1 MHRKQQFG
9 QFFTKNTDYILSG
22 MSKYVKDKNVTDPF
36 AGAGDLLLWAKSN
49 SAKSI
54 IGFDI
59 DDTLVDNDIVYKNDS
74 LNNMQKYEFVLTN
87 PPYLYQNKMEDNSL
101 LKYSKH
107 TDLYQLSLEKI
118 MDSDEGIV
126 IVPINFLSAE
136 NSKYI
141 RQIFL
146 EKFEIV
152 KVNYFTEQVF
162 EDTTYNVIAFYY
174 RKKVSLSDSM
184 TIKFNFY
191 PENICK
197 TIKVYRK
204 YNWQIGGDFLA
215 CVKKYENKLKIRRL
229 EEEDIKNGEMPVV
242 VAYNHLNNRRTLKV
256 DKKTWN
262 IIKKN
267 IVILR
272 AIDTGTN
279 VGRICLEDIRK
290 YGYDAL
296 VSIKSSRNQI
306 NLIFPDFISISE
318 QEKIIELFNNELDE
332 KRREYNSLFM
342 TNYRDKD
349 RKRISFGFAYDFI
362 NYLYFDKLNGA
373 GKRENMFLFY

>member
-87 PPYLYQNKMEDNSL
+87 PPYLYQNKMEDNSI
-101 LKYSKH
+101 LKHSKH

-126 IVPINFLSAE
+126 IVPVNFLSAE

-146 EKFEIV
+146 EKFE
-152 KVNYFTEQVF
+152 
-162 EDTTYNVIAFYY
+162 
-174 RKKVSLSDSM
+174 M
-184 TIKFNFY
+184 
-191 PENICK
+191 
-197 TIKVYRK
+197 
-204 YNWQIGGDFLA
+204 
-215 CVKKYENKLKIRRL
+215 
-229 EEEDIKNGEMPVV
+229 
-242 VAYNHLNNRRTLKV
+242 
-256 DKKTWN
+256 
-262 IIKKN
+262 
-267 IVILR
+267 
-272 AIDTGTN
+272 
-279 VGRICLEDIRK
+279 
-290 YGYDAL
+290 
-296 VSIKSSRNQI
+296 
-306 NLIFPDFISISE
+306 
-318 QEKIIELFNNELDE
+318 
-332 KRREYNSLFM
+332 
-342 TNYRDKD
+342 
-349 RKRISFGFAYDFI
+349 
-362 NYLYFDKLNGA
+362 
-373 GKRENMFLFY
+373 